1 MSFLDDVL
9 ENLEGAISRLR
20 IKEEVA
26 ERLKTPERIL
36 EVSIPVRMDDGG
48 RKVFKGFRVQHNSA
62 RGPTKG
68 GIRFHPSVN
77 LDEIKALASLM
88 TWKCALLDLPFGGAK
103 GGVIVNPKELS
114 ERELERLSRGYIRK
128 IAPFIGVDRDIPAPD
143 VGTNSKVMAW
153 MLDEYEKIVGK
164 HEPGAITG
172 KPLSLG
178 GSQGREEATAQG
190 AVYVLQE
197 AVKTFD
203 IRGKEVAIQGFGNA
217 GMNLARKLGE
227 LGYKVVAV
235 SDSKGAI
242 YEEKGLDV
250 KEVIERKR
258 KEGKVGKDMSNEEL
272 LELDVD
278 VLIPA
283 AVEGQIT
290 EKNADRIR
298 AKLILEVANGPTTSR
313 ADEILK
319 EKGIVVVPDILT
331 NAGGVTVSY
340 FEWVQ
345 NRTGLYWN
353 KEEVF
358 ERLKE
363 RMRNSLR
370 DVTKVM
376 KNQGVSMRTAAY
388 IIAVNRVVRAI
399 TDRAC

>member
-26 ERLKTPERIL
+26 ERLRTPERIL
-36 EVSIPVRMDDGG
+36 EVSIPVKMDDGG

-77 LDEIKALASLM
+77 LDEVKALASLM

-114 ERELERLSRGYIRK
+114 ERELERLSRGYIRR
-128 IAPFIGVDRDIPAPD
+128 IAPFVGVDRDIPAPD

-190 AVYVLQE
+190 AIYVLQE
-197 AVKTFD
+197 AVKHFD
-203 IRGKEVAIQGFGNA
+203 VKGKRIAIQGFGNA
-217 GMNLARKLGE
+217 GMNLARKLDA
-227 LGYKVVAV
+227 LGYRVVAV
-235 SDSKGAI
+235 SDSKGTV
-242 YEEKGLDV
+242 YQEKGLNVEEVV
-250 KEVIERKR
+250 KKKR

-278 VLIPA
+278 ILIPA
-283 AVEGQIT
+283 AIEGQIT
-290 EKNADRIR
+290 EENADRIR
-298 AKLILEVANGPTTSR
+298 AKLILEVANGPTTPR
-313 ADEILK
+313 ADEILR
-319 EKGIVVVPDILT
+319 EKGVIVVPDILT

-353 KEEVF
+353 KEEVL
-358 ERLKE
+358 EKLKE
-363 RMRNSLR
+363 RMVTSFT
-370 DVTKVM
+370 DVVEVM
-376 KNQGVSMRTAAY
+376 KKEGVDMRTAAY
-388 IIAVNRVVRAI
+388 ILAVSKVVQAI
-399 TDRAC
+399 RDRTC

>member
-26 ERLKTPERIL
+26 ERLRTPERIL
-36 EVSIPVRMDDGG
+36 EVSIPVKMDDGG

-77 LDEIKALASLM
+77 LDEVKALASLM

-114 ERELERLSRGYIRK
+114 ERELERLSRGYIRR
-128 IAPFIGVDRDIPAPD
+128 IAPFVGVDRDIPAPD

-203 IRGKEVAIQGFGNA
+203 IKGKEVAIQGFGNA
-217 GMNLARKLGE
+217 GMNLARKLDA
-227 LGYKVVAV
+227 LGYRVVAV
-235 SDSKGAI
+235 SDSKGTV
-242 YEEKGLDV
+242 YQEKGLNVEEVV
-250 KEVIERKR
+250 KKKR

-278 VLIPA
+278 ILIPA
-283 AVEGQIT
+283 AIEGQIT
-290 EKNADRIR
+290 EENADRIR
-298 AKLILEVANGPTTSR
+298 AKLILEVANGPTTPR
-313 ADEILK
+313 ADEILR
-319 EKGIVVVPDILT
+319 EKGVIVVPDILT

-353 KEEVF
+353 KEEVL
-358 ERLKE
+358 EKLKE
-363 RMRNSLR
+363 RMVTSFT
-370 DVTKVM
+370 DVVEVM
-376 KNQGVSMRTAAY
+376 KKESVDMRTAAY
-388 IIAVNRVVRAI
+388 ILAVSKVVQAI
-399 TDRAC
+399 RDRTC